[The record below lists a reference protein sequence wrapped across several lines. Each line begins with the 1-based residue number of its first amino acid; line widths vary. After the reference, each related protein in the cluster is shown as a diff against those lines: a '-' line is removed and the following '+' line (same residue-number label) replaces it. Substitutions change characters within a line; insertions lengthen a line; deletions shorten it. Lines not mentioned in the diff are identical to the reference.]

1 MARPTLLILPGLL
14 EDPAA
19 FEPLVN
25 GLSDVSTTLV
35 ADLTRSNTIAGLAKD
50 ALRQAPDGN
59 FLLAG
64 HSMGGYVA
72 LEVMRQAPQRVS
84 ALALL
89 NTHARPDTAESTEN
103 RRRLMALADRDFEG
117 VSTSL
122 LPKLMTREHLEDPV
136 LTGIIGSMALAVG
149 KDAFKRQEEAI
160 IGRIDSRPH
169 LKDIRCR
176 TLVVAARHD
185 QLMPV
190 EILKELAD
198 GIPGARLAIVED
210 SGHMASIEQPE
221 RVVALVR
228 AWVTGENASGQPVS
242 NVGLIPGAPT

>member
-1 MARPTLLILPGLL
+1 MARPNLLILPGLL
-14 EDPAA
+14 EDADA
-19 FEPLVN
+19 FQPLAT
-25 GLSDVSTTLV
+25 GLSDVATLLV
-35 ADLTRSNTIAGLAKD
+35 ADLTRANTIAALAQD
-50 ALRQAPDGN
+50 ALRQAPAGK

-89 NTHARPDTAESTEN
+89 NTNARPDTPESTEN
-103 RRRLMALADRDFEG
+103 RRRLMALADRDFAA
-117 VSTSL
+117 VPATL
-122 LPKLMTREHLEDPV
+122 MPKLMTPRHLEDAV

-176 TLVVAARHD
+176 TLVIAARHD

-190 EILKELAD
+190 EILEELAD

-210 SGHMASIEQPE
+210 SGHMSTIEQPE
-221 RVVALVR
+221 RVVALMR
-228 AWVTGENASGQPVS
+228 EWVTGENGSAAGVS